1 MKKTMGLM
9 LCMAL
14 LLSAVGCSGE
24 EEVRGTIEEAA
35 TTTAA
40 EADAD
45 TDTDNEE
52 SEEESATESEEESA
66 TESEEE
72 SADET
77 EEGEAFEFGEVDSNV
92 YENAFIGLGCS
103 LGEEWGFYSDEE
115 IKELNN
121 MATDMAG
128 EEVAEIIENA
138 DMIYDMYAVHS
149 DGMSSVNVNLENV
162 GIAKIALLDVEESL
176 SNSKDILEDAFAN
189 MGYEDISI
197 ENTTVE
203 VEGEEFHA
211 LNVSAS
217 YSDMA
222 MYELIFSGTSGKYMW
237 TVTIGTFGEDT
248 TQEIF
253 DTFYLV
259 D

>member
-35 TTTAA
+35 TTAEAA
-40 EADAD
+40 ENSDAD
-45 TDTDNEE
+45 TDTEAE
-52 SEEESATESEEESA
+52 
-66 TESEEE
+66 
-72 SADET
+72 ADAET
-77 EEGEAFEFGEVDSNV
+77 EEEEAFEFGEVDANV
-92 YENAFIGLGCS
+92 YENKFIGIGCS
-103 LGEEWGFYSDEE
+103 LSDEWGFYSDEE

-128 EEVAEIIENA
+128 DEFAEAVADA
-138 DMIYDMYAVHS
+138 QMIYDMYAVHS
-149 DGMSSVNVNLENV
+149 DGMSSINVNLENI
-162 GIAKIALLDVEESL
+162 GIAKIALVDVAESL
-176 SNSKDILEDAFAN
+176 ESSKSILEDAFSN

-197 ENTTVE
+197 ESTTVTID
-203 VEGEEFHA
+203 GEEFAA

-217 YSDMA
+217 YSGMN
-222 MYELIFSGTSGKYMW
+222 MYELVFSGKAGKYMW
-237 TVTIGTFGEDT
+237 TTTIGTFGEDT
-248 TQEIF
+248 TQELF

>member
-24 EEVRGTIEEAA
+24 EDVRGTVEEAV
-35 TTTAA
+35 TTEAA
-40 EADAD
+40 ENSDAD
-45 TDTDNEE
+45 TD
-52 SEEESATESEEESA
+52 A
-66 TESEEE
+66 
-72 SADET
+72 ET
-77 EEGEAFEFGEVDSNV
+77 EEEAFEFGEVDANV
-92 YENAFIGLGCS
+92 YENKFIGIGCS
-103 LGEEWGFYSDEE
+103 LSDEWGFYSDEE

-128 EEVAEIIENA
+128 EEFAEAVADA
-138 DMIYDMYAVHS
+138 QMIYDMYAVHS
-149 DGMSSVNVNLENV
+149 DGMSSINVNLENV
-162 GIAKIALLDVEESL
+162 GLAKIALVDVAESL
-176 SNSKDILEDAFAN
+176 ESSKSVLEDAFSN

-197 ENTTVE
+197 ESTTVTID
-203 VEGEEFHA
+203 GEEFAA

-217 YSDMA
+217 YSGMN
-222 MYELIFSGTSGKYMW
+222 MYELVFSGKAGKYMW
-237 TVTIGTFGEDT
+237 TTTIGTFGEDS
-248 TQEIF
+248 TQELF

>member
-35 TTTAA
+35 TTAEAA
-40 EADAD
+40 ENSDADAD
-45 TDTDNEE
+45 TDTEAE
-52 SEEESATESEEESA
+52 
-66 TESEEE
+66 
-72 SADET
+72 ADAET
-77 EEGEAFEFGEVDSNV
+77 EEEEAFEFGEVDANV
-92 YENAFIGLGCS
+92 YENKFIGIGCS
-103 LGEEWGFYSDEE
+103 LSDEWGFYSDEE

-128 EEVAEIIENA
+128 DEFAEAVADA
-138 DMIYDMYAVHS
+138 QMIYDMYAVHS
-149 DGMSSVNVNLENV
+149 DGMSSINVNLENI
-162 GIAKIALLDVEESL
+162 GIAKIALVDVAESL
-176 SNSKDILEDAFAN
+176 ESSKSILEDAFSN

-197 ENTTVE
+197 ESTTVTID
-203 VEGEEFHA
+203 GEEFAA

-217 YSDMA
+217 YSGMN
-222 MYELIFSGTSGKYMW
+222 MYELVFSGKAGKYMW
-237 TVTIGTFGEDT
+237 TTTIGTFGEDS
-248 TQEIF
+248 TQELF